1 MKKGCLISSILIF
14 VLLSGGL
21 FYYFYTNNKKDPVV
35 YEYVKAQKGDI
46 EIKAV
51 TTGSIKPRKE
61 VNIKP
66 QVSGVIDRLFVEAGD
81 KVSKGQNI
89 ARIKLVPSQVNINN
103 ALSSVELAKLRY
115 QDAQRELERQRTV
128 SSASLDISQAKSRFE
143 NASREEERQK
153 NLFSDGVISEREYQQ
168 ARLDLQLQKNAYENA
183 KLSSGNTVKQFETEV
198 DIKRQEMNAAINNL
212 QLLREGATQNSSQV
226 SNIIKSTVAGM
237 ILEVPVEEGSS
248 VIERNNFNEGT
259 TVASV
264 ADMSTLIFEGTVDES
279 DVGKIKQGMPLVL
292 TVGALNENSFNGNLE
307 FISPKGKLEEGSVK
321 FMIRA
326 AIKDDYEDVFLRAG
340 YSANADIILEKK
352 TDLLVVNERDV
363 IYRNDSSFVEL
374 VTGDQEFSEQE
385 VDLGISDGIFV
396 EVLGGIDS
404 TNEIKLR
411 SDPNNN

>member
-1 MKKGCLISSILIF
+1 MKKGCLISSILVF
-14 VLLSGGL
+14 ALLSAGL
-21 FYYFYTNNKKDPVV
+21 IYYFYQNNKKDPVI
-35 YEYVKAQKGDI
+35 YEYVKPEKGDI

-81 KVSKGQNI
+81 KVTKGQNI

-103 ALSSVELAKLRY
+103 AQSGVELSKLRY
-115 QDAQRELERQRTV
+115 QDAKRELDRQRSV
-128 SSASLDISQAKSRFE
+128 SSGNLDITQAKSRYD
-143 NASREEERQK
+143 NAVQEEQRQK
-153 NLFSDGVISEREYQQ
+153 NLFEDGVISEKEYQQ
-168 ARLDLQLQKNAYENA
+168 AQLNLQLEKNSYDNA
-183 KLSSGNTVKQFETEV
+183 KISSSNTLQQFVTEV
-198 DIKRQEMNAAINNL
+198 DIRRQEMNAAINNL

-226 SNIIKSTVAGM
+226 SNIIKSTVDGM
-237 ILEVPVEEGSS
+237 VLEVPVEEGSS

-292 TVGALNENSFNGNLE
+292 TVGALNETSFNGVLE
-307 FISPKGKLEEGSVK
+307 FISPKGNLEEGSVK

-326 AIKDDYEDVFLRAG
+326 AIKDDYEDAFLRAG
-340 YSANADIILEKK
+340 YSANADIILDKK

-363 IYRNDSSFVEL
+363 IYRNDSTFVEL
-374 VTGDQEFSEQE
+374 VTGDQEFSETKVE
-385 VDLGISDGIFV
+385 LGISDGIIV
-396 EVLGGIDS
+396 EVVGGLSSED
-404 TNEIKLR
+404 EIKLR

>member
-1 MKKGCLISSILIF
+1 MKKGCLISSILLF
-14 VLLSGGL
+14 AVLSAGL
-21 FYYFYTNNKKDPVV
+21 IYYFYTNNKKDPVI
-35 YEYVKAQKGDI
+35 YEYVKPEKGDI

-61 VNIKP
+61 INIKP
-66 QVSGVIDRLFVEAGD
+66 QVSGVIDKLFVEAGD

-103 ALSSVELAKLRY
+103 AQSNVELAKLRY
-115 QDAQRELERQRTV
+115 QDAKRELERQRRV
-128 SSASLDISQAKSRFE
+128 SSESLDIMQAKSRYQ
-143 NASREEERQK
+143 NAMQEEERQK
-153 NLFSDGVISEREYQQ
+153 TLFSDGVISEKEYQQ
-168 ARLDLQLQKNAYENA
+168 AQLDLRLQKNAFDNA
-183 KLSSGNTVKQFETEV
+183 QLSSGNTVMQYETEV
-198 DIKRQEMNAAINNL
+198 DIKRQEMDAAINNL
-212 QLLREGATQNSSQV
+212 QLLKEGATQNSSQV

-237 ILEVPVEEGSS
+237 VLEVPVEEGSS

-279 DVGKIKQGMPLVL
+279 DVGKVKQGMPLVL
-292 TVGALNENSFNGNLE
+292 TIGALNENSFNGNLE

-326 AIKDDYEDVFLRAG
+326 AIKDDYDDIFLRAG
-340 YSANADIILEKK
+340 YSANADIILDKK
-352 TDLLVVNERDV
+352 TDLLVINERDV

-374 VTGDQEFSEQE
+374 VTGDQEFKEHE
-385 VDLGISDGIFV
+385 IKVGISDGILV
-396 EVLGGIDS
+396 EILEGIDS